1 MPSTLVFYDAY
12 PQINS
17 TMANPAP
24 SNDIAALGVNTRF
37 TAENAGQQPSYRRAA
52 FQEALEIQQILIND
66 IRNQGIERSDRAA
79 LVRAWVLVEDC
90 KRVLRGIPTPGQLR
104 PDLDPVQLARAN
116 KRARSRTSIDIP
128 HELAAILPADA
139 SESPRHSTTQPGPIS
154 NEAAQ
159 QSEHD
164 QRERDK
170 ISKEKGTP

>member
-1 MPSTLVFYDAY
+1 L
-12 PQINS
+12 
-17 TMANPAP
+17 NPNP
-24 SNDIAALGVNTRF
+24 SNDIATLGTATRF

-52 FQEALEIQQILIND
+52 FQEALEIQQLLLND
-66 IRNQGIERSDRAA
+66 IRNQAIERSDRAA

-128 HELAAILPADA
+128 QELAAILPADA
-139 SESPRHSTTQPGPIS
+139 SESPPHSTTQPGPNH
-154 NEAAQ
+154 NEEAER
-159 QSEHD
+159 SEHA

-170 ISKEKGTP
+170 ISNEKGTP